1 MAYNPFDFFRRNQ
14 KIFMGVFVIVVMFTF
29 VLSFGRGDF
38 FDWLP
43 RWLGS
48 KKSKGEVLAVID
60 GDKYRESEA
69 SQLRQRRTMANKYMV
84 SAAGKALQSLNIIA
98 SDTSKVSAE
107 NRTTLTTAY
116 QNLNMLNLLND
127 SQYRDI
133 RDQLLPNVMENYR
146 TSQLKVEKIATDPNT
161 KSEDLEVANAYRK
174 FISLRSQINSDKH
187 YFGNQPNRNAK
198 DSLEFTLWLKKAD
211 QLKIQYRTEDV
222 DALIEQEFLVLKS
235 DEREKILLEMVQ
247 EGRQSGVKKD
257 LILDA
262 IGDEFRVRMAQIAV
276 LGLPVV
282 RANGNT
288 VTAHAPFDYY
298 EFYRTETSPA
308 KYWIL
313 TVPVENFIS
322 KVEEQPTE
330 TELREI
336 FNKAK
341 NTEPD
346 PAELK
351 PGLKKGRQLK
361 LGWVEVT
368 GKEPFYA
375 TAAADALVKA
385 EVAAKMGGLLTIG
398 FGPGAIGTVAS
409 AGTLK
414 LENPALQ
421 GQYDQYRRMHDF
433 IIAKRWLTADP
444 AALGYPLLDSSFANP
459 QAAAATVG
467 LAAMPLGTMANLF
480 GVANGSNLSADGVE
494 RKQRLFAG
502 LASISAPTLGGSAI
516 LTQYL
521 GNLAATAHVTPAP
534 LPLAAVKTQ
543 LAQTAREQLRFGL
556 AQQDIKN
563 LQDQLAKINKGEDAD
578 ANQKE
583 ADALIAKF
591 VAPASNWLDKDGK
604 PQLGRGLKTGGST
617 GFFDVHTITYDPG
630 LAPLKARLIQ
640 QTLGQ
645 PGVVE
650 FGRNFFFDFDPS
662 TRQLTKPTTGLYNPL
677 PYQVQNGQ
685 AQPRPLPDDFES
697 QYLVWRTAEVRS
709 EPATSFEAAR
719 PKIVEIWKR
728 QKARGLARKAAEEF
742 SAQTPSFGNNFVD
755 VSPKLFDAKEKF
767 RDRFT
772 DPAAKDR
779 ITDFEFRDVSQ
790 IVIGQPDRGAP
801 TVTPFGLQRT
811 NNIMYPTQKMVAQMI
826 DNRLKPV
833 SSSFVMVD
841 RPENLY
847 FVPVL
852 LERNERSQQNFF
864 STVYNPDPFSKNVSP
879 VMMAQ
884 FELESRRQAREEAIE
899 LLKAEFK
906 YEKENE
912 NLEKLSGSGE

>member
-43 RWLGS
+43 RWLGA
-48 KKSKGEVLAVID
+48 KKSKGEVLAEID

-69 SQLRQRRTMANKYMV
+69 SQLRARRNLANRYMV
-84 SAAGKALQSLNIIA
+84 TAAGKAMQNLTTA
-98 SDTSKVSAE
+98 VADVSKVSAE
-107 NRTTLTTAY
+107 NRMTLTNANQHLST
-116 QNLNMLNLLND
+116 LTLLN
-127 SQYRDI
+127 SPQYKQF
-133 RDQLLPNVMENYR
+133 RDQLLPEAFRNFK
-146 TSQLKVEKIATDPNT
+146 TSQLKVEKIATDPNS
-161 KSEDLEVANAYRK
+161 KPEDLEVANAFRK
-174 FISLRSQINSDKH
+174 IISLSEQLVSDKH
-187 YFGNQPNRNAK
+187 YFSNQPNRNAK
-198 DSLEFTLWLKKAD
+198 DSLEFMLWLKKAD
-211 QLKIQYRTEDV
+211 QLKIQYRTADV

-235 DEREKILLEMVQ
+235 DDREKILLEMVS
-247 EGRQSGVKKD
+247 EGRQSGLRKD
-257 LILDA
+257 AILES

-282 RANGNT
+282 RENSST
-288 VTAHAPFDYY
+288 LTAHAPFDYY
-298 EFYRTETSPA
+298 EFYRTQTSPA
-308 KYWIL
+308 RYWIL

-351 PGLKKGRQLK
+351 PGLKKGRELK
-361 LGWVEVT
+361 LGWLEVT

-375 TAAADALVKA
+375 TAAADALIKA
-385 EVAAKMGGLLTIG
+385 EVAAKMSGLLTLG
-398 FGPGAIGTVAS
+398 FGPGAIGTIAS
-409 AGTLK
+409 VGTLK

-421 GQYDQYRRMHDF
+421 GQYDQYRRTHDF

-444 AALGYPLLDSSFANP
+444 AAMRFPLLDTSFANP

-467 LAAMPLGTMANLF
+467 LAAMPLGTLGNRFA
-480 GVANGSNLSADGVE
+480 VANGSNLSADGVE

-502 LASISAPTLGGSAI
+502 LASISAPMLGGTTI

-521 GNLAATAHVTPAP
+521 GNLAATAQVTPVP

-556 AQQDIKN
+556 AQQDIKI
-563 LQDQLAKINKGEDAD
+563 LQEQLGKINKGDDAEL
-578 ANQKE
+578 NQKE
-583 ADALIAKF
+583 SEALIAKF

-604 PQLGRGLKTGGST
+604 PQLGRGLVSGGSK
-617 GFFDVHTITYDPG
+617 GFYDVNTITYDIG

-640 QTLGQ
+640 QTFGQ
-645 PGVVE
+645 PGVTE

-662 TRQLTKPTTGLYNPL
+662 TRQLSKPTIGLYKPL
-677 PYQVQNGQ
+677 PYPEQNQQ
-685 AQPRPLPDDFES
+685 AQARPLPDDFES

-709 EPATSFEAAR
+709 EPATSFETAR

-728 QKARGLARKAAEEF
+728 QKARVLAKQAAEEF
-742 SAQTPSFGNNFVD
+742 SAQTASFGNNFLD
-755 VSPKLFDAKEKF
+755 ISPKLFDAKSRF

-779 ITDFEFRDVSQ
+779 ITHFEFNDVSQ
-790 IVIGQPDRGAP
+790 IVVGQPDRGAP
-801 TVTPFGLQRT
+801 TVASFDLRPT
-811 NNIMYPTQKMVAQMI
+811 NDMRYPTRKMVAQMI

-841 RPENLY
+841 APENLF

-852 LERNERSQQNFF
+852 LERNERDQQNFF
-864 STVYNPDPFSKNVSP
+864 KNVYNPSPTSSNVSP
-879 VMMAQ
+879 FMMAQ
-884 FELESRRQAREEAIE
+884 FEFESRRLARDEAIE

-912 NLEKLSGSGE
+912 NLEKLSGTGE